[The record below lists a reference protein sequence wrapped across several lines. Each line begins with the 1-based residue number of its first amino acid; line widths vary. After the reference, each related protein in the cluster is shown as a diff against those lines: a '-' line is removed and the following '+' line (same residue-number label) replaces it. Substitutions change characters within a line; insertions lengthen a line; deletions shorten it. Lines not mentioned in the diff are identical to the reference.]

1 MPTTDDDC
9 PVSSGVPE
17 CGTGPLGRARFVGS
31 ELRDVWREL
40 REHLH
45 RAPRSRTTPDDGQP
59 GTGNQGS
66 C

>member
-1 MPTTDDDC
+1 MSTEEREC

-17 CGTGPLGRARFVGS
+17 CGTGPLARVRFVGS

-45 RAPRSRTTPDDGQP
+45 RAPLSRTSPDVVQP
-59 GTGNQGS
+59 GTGIQRGS
-66 C
+66 